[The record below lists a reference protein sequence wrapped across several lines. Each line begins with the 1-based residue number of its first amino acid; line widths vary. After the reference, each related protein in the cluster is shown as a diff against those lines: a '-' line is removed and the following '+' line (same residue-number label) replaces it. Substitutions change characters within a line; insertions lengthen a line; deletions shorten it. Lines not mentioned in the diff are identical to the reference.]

1 MKKVILMLLVAVA
14 SFLLVGCGGENKVLD
29 KVLEKG
35 ELVVITSPDYPPFE
49 FIDTTK
55 TGNDKY
61 IGADIELMKYIAKE
75 LGVTL
80 KLEVADF
87 NTTLASLGL
96 GTVDLAIS
104 GYTYDSERAA
114 NYELSIPYYNEGG
127 QGVLVLSENYDNLNS
142 IEKLN
147 TDLKIG
153 AQAGSLQAS
162 YVEELLPNAKLENFV
177 TIPDGITLL
186 DKNIISGISMSEKV
200 ANIII
205 NKYPNK
211 YKFVNAFNVDVSETS
226 MYVIAKKGEVS
237 LINKVNEII
246 EKVIEL
252 DLYKKW
258 DMEATEIAIELGLL

>member
-1 MKKVILMLLVAVA
+1 MKKLMYLIIFILVFV
-14 SFLLVGCGGENKVLD
+14 LVGCGSTD
-29 KVLEKG
+29 QRLEKIINKK
-35 ELVVITSPDYPPFE
+35 EIVIITSPDYPPFE
-49 FIDTTK
+49 FIDTSK
-55 TGNDKY
+55 EGMDKY
-61 IGADIELMKYIAKE
+61 IGADIELMKYIANE